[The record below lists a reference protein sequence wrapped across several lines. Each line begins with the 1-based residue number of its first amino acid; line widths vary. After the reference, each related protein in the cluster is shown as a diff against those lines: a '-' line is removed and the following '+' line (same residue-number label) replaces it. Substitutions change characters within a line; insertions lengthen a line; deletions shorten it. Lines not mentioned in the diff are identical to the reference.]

1 MHRPFEDK
9 ETYETYFFQH
19 LLLVSVNVLRNNPLQ
34 LQCWASSC
42 SPDPPGHE
50 TRILNHHRML
60 HGFWLSGMVQ
70 NKQKMIDLMM
80 FQKRQFRK
88 SWLFIDRKKRFIL
101 SKYIKMI
108 QYDHDDDKPI
118 ATEHVLLLAQ
128 QIPPRKWHHQSI
140 GLRRCI
146 EHLPKAD
153 GLDTMSLPSRPNAW
167 MWMDVTTVP
176 NDWHTQLIQ
185 IADADDD
192 GTILTLRFSTHWFTL
207 SPFCAWFVV
216 ANCRAGPPPSTARF
230 RKENVIDVRQGLW
243 ILMETPEFAVFWAY
257 RIFR

>member
-1 MHRPFEDK
+1 MLGQFLQPRPPRPWNPDFESPSDVAWILTVRDGAK
-9 ETYETYFFQH
+9 QTKNDWFDD
-19 LLLVSVNVLRNNPLQ
+19 VSKK
-34 LQCWASSC
+34 A
-42 SPDPPGHE
+42 
-50 TRILNHHRML
+50 I
-60 HGFWLSGMVQ
+60 
-70 NKQKMIDLMM
+70 QKKLIIYW
-80 FQKRQFRK
+80 Q
-88 SWLFIDRKKRFIL
+88 KKRFIL

-192 GTILTLRFSTHWFTL
+192 GTIWTLRFSTHWFTL